1 MTRPFAAQPS
11 FVAAFGYMMLA
22 LVSFSLVAIAGR
34 EASKGVA
41 TSELIFLRNLIGAV
55 ILSAL
60 LWVKGWRFADMRTS
74 VLPLHLVRN
83 GIHFGAQYSWL
94 YALTL
99 MPLAELFAIE
109 FTAPLWVA
117 VVAPFVLG
125 ERLTAGRVLAASLGF
140 IGALVVAQPGILG
153 DSFQMSFSIGAQFA
167 LMAALGFAFSMVSTK
182 FLTRTEPV
190 FRILFIMHVVQ
201 TIIGAFLLPHGFP
214 VPPPVIMFWV
224 LVVALA
230 GLTAHY
236 GLAAAFAR
244 ADAMMVAPLDFI
256 RLPLIAVLGA
266 WIYGETLGTGVAIGA
281 GIVVI
286 GNLVNL
292 WSERRTRMRA
302 AKNVI

>member
-1 MTRPFAAQPS
+1 
-11 FVAAFGYMMLA
+11 MMLA
-22 LVSFSLVAIAGR
+22 LVSFSVVAVAGR
-34 EASKGVA
+34 EASKGVT

-55 ILSAL
+55 ILSGL
-60 LWVKGWRFADMRTS
+60 LWGKGWRFTDLRTS
-74 VLPLHLVRN
+74 VFPLHLVRN
-83 GIHFGAQYSWL
+83 VIHFGAQYSWL

-125 ERLTAGRVLAASLGF
+125 ERLTAARLLAASLGF

-153 DSFQMSFSIGAQFA
+153 GSFQMSFSVGAKFA

-214 VPPPVIMFWV
+214 MPTPMIACWV
-224 LVVALA
+224 LLVALA

-244 ADAMMVAPLDFI
+244 ADALIVAPLDFI
-256 RLPLIAVLGA
+256 RLPLIALVGA
-266 WIYGETLGTGVAIGA
+266 WLYGETLGAGVAIGA
-281 GIVVI
+281 GIVVV

-292 WSERRTRMRA
+292 WSERRARTQV
-302 AKNVI
+302 AKSVT